1 MQKVLRNSTGL
12 QKEASIDRSGLVAKY
27 QITRQGLMG
36 LSCLILTIGRGGR
49 MGLPPESWIGT
60 VDGPKAET
68 RRRTHSMWHYIRY
81 QQKKTSNQ
89 STNQLLLILP
99 HVFLHHII
107 NTQHRNQILKKEKKI
122 KLATGE
128 KIIQWAGKA
137 YDFQKPII
145 HLPFNH

>member
-1 MQKVLRNSTGL
+1 MGEWDCLLSPELVLSMAPRPKQGGGHIL
-12 QKEASIDRSGLVAKY
+12 CG
-27 QITRQGLMG
+27 ITLDT
-36 LSCLILTIGRGGR
+36 S
-49 MGLPPESWIGT
+49 
-60 VDGPKAET
+60 K
-68 RRRTHSMWHYIRY
+68 
-81 QQKKTSNQ
+81 KKTSIQ
-89 STNQLLLILP
+89 STSQLLLILP

-145 HLPFNH
+145 HLPFNR